1 MITNVSTISSWTA
14 FFQYLRLDG
23 HLGKS
28 HQMPLQAQW
37 CCGLR
42 HGPIWDFAG
51 PNICVSQTIPTS
63 HDPHPGNMASW
74 HILWNSSWD
83 SIWVTFCP
91 AFYLPKKNSTWHQ
104 SNTRHCWAKSG
115 EVTLCKSLPLL
126 YTIYIYINIYTY
138 IYISSAPFCSLS
150 SINFNILS
158 GSPPCIYCGILDGM
172 CSDVLPGIPCDFYF
186 VE

>member
-91 AFYLPKKNSTWHQ
+91 AFYLPQKKNPHGISP
-104 SNTRHCWAKSG
+104 
-115 EVTLCKSLPLL
+115 TLVIAERSLVRSPSVRVYLFYIL
-126 YTIYIYINIYTY
+126 YIYKY
-138 IYISSAPFCSLS
+138 IHIH
-150 SINFNILS
+150 IHILS
-158 GSPPCIYCGILDGM
+158 TFLQFI
-172 CSDVLPGIPCDFYF
+172 
-186 VE
+186 

>member
-1 MITNVSTISSWTA
+1 MVLWPETWANLG
-14 FFQYLRLDG
+14 FRRPK
-23 HLGKS
+23 HLCFS
-28 HQMPLQAQW
+28 NNTYFAWPPPWQ
-37 CCGLR
+37 
-42 HGPIWDFAG
+42 HG
-51 PNICVSQTIPTS
+51 
-63 HDPHPGNMASW
+63 
-74 HILWNSSWD
+74 IL
-83 SIWVTFCP
+83 TYTLKCFLG
-91 AFYLPKKNSTWHQ
+91 FYLGNVLSSILSSPKKKSTWHQ

-126 YTIYIYINIYTY
+126 YTIYINIYTY